1 MSECLAVRSRSW
13 CPPPSVCSFH
23 IVSGLVHDMQQRLR
37 VLITSSQ
44 IVVLVVSIYASLAA
58 QPWSDPRRA
67 DTSYSIV
74 LGKVYNA

>member
-1 MSECLAVRSRSW
+1 M
-13 CPPPSVCSFH
+13 
-23 IVSGLVHDMQQRLR
+23 QRLR

-67 DTSYSIV
+67 DTSYVIV
-74 LGKVYNA
+74 LRKVYNALILAADG

>member
-1 MSECLAVRSRSW
+1 MTSP
-13 CPPPSVCSFH
+13 PPPSVCSFH
-23 IVSGLVHDMQQRLR
+23 IVSGLVYDMQRLR

-44 IVVLVVSIYASLAA
+44 IVILVVSIYASLAA